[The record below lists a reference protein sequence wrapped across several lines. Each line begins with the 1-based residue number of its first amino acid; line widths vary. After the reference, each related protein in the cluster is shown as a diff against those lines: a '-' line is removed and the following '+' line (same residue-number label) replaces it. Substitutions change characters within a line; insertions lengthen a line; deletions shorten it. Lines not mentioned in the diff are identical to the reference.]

1 LRAYSDVIRSIFEVI
16 ETSSFNIC
24 LDDQAPFGLTER
36 WNQFLLSGTTNRWS
50 DKSLQFV
57 ICANGASAILAEHSV
72 IDGGTLEQL
81 NGHLQRRLA
90 EDVAATQLTNGHT
103 RRAKH
108 SLTSGH
114 DHTYGIAQPNG
125 LAKSES
131 PPSFKRL
138 QFEDVESFADEV
150 DRVQKNFLQMTVPLA
165 GEIGTYMFPSL
176 SASLLRNRGYA
187 PRAACQ
193 VAIQLAARI
202 YFGEQVPS
210 WETVSLRA
218 FRRGRVDII
227 QTVLASMY
235 AFCSTA
241 LQGQEDRSKL
251 RSLFMAATQAHTNNV
266 TRASRGL
273 GFAGHMYAL
282 QEVVQEGETLPEIF
296 SDPTYPRTRPA
307 KLMTDCVD
315 WNSGLV
321 AEGGWVMSDPEHVWV
336 HYEVLNDDLKLFVT
350 APVGCT
356 EAFHRAFERAAA
368 IALDFL

>member
-1 LRAYSDVIRSIFEVI
+1 
-16 ETSSFNIC
+16 
-24 LDDQAPFGLTER
+24 
-36 WNQFLLSGTTNRWS
+36 
-50 DKSLQFV
+50 
-57 ICANGASAILAEHSV
+57 
-72 IDGGTLEQL
+72 
-81 NGHLQRRLA
+81 
-90 EDVAATQLTNGHT
+90 
-103 RRAKH
+103 
-108 SLTSGH
+108 
-114 DHTYGIAQPNG
+114 
-125 LAKSES
+125 
-131 PPSFKRL
+131 
-138 QFEDVESFADEV
+138 
-150 DRVQKNFLQMTVPLA
+150 
-165 GEIGTYMFPSL
+165 MFPSL

-227 QTVLASMY
+227 QTVLPSMY
-235 AFCSTA
+235 ALFRCA
-241 LQGQEDRSKL
+241 ARPGRSVKAAQPV
-251 RSLFMAATQAHTNNV
+251 MAATQAHTSNV

-282 QEVVQEGETLPEIF
+282 QEVVQEGETVPEIF

-315 WNSGLV
+315 WNSSPV
-321 AEGGWVMSDPEHVWV
+321 AEGGWVMPDPEHVWV
-336 HYEVLNDDLKLFVT
+336 HYEVLNDDLKLFVK

-368 IALDFL
+368 IILDFL